1 MKASMSKEEMKR
13 AKAEQRAER
22 REARRIADERMA
34 AGDPKYMLPR
44 DQGPDRALVRDWV
57 DTRRFLANIF
67 LPFALVLLFIMLI
80 GQANQ
85 TIANVASLIAMVLII
100 VLFIEGIIIGRRA
113 NALVRE
119 RVPESKTGFGIGF
132 YAYSRATQPR
142 RLRTP
147 RPRKEIGDEV

>member
-1 MKASMSKEEMKR
+1 MSE
-13 AKAEQRAER
+13 
-22 REARRIADERMA
+22 
-34 AGDPKYMLPR
+34 
-44 DQGPDRALVRDWV
+44 
-57 DTRRFLANIF
+57 
-67 LPFALVLLFIMLI
+67 
-80 GQANQ
+80 Q

-100 VLFIEGIIIGRRA
+100 VPFIEGIIIGRRA

-119 RVPESKTGFGIGF
+119 RFPESKTGFGIGF